1 MHIRYLDPILVNQ
14 IAAGEVIE
22 RPAAVVKEL
31 VENAID
37 AGAGSIDIAIES
49 GGCALIRVIDDG
61 GGMEPEDLALSVE
74 RHATSK
80 LRDGNLFSIDTLGFR
95 GEALPSIAAVAR
107 LSIMTRTKEAE
118 TGSSILVEGGEKGPV
133 KPASAPRGTRIEVR
147 DLFFATPA
155 RLKFMK
161 SERSE
166 TQAVTETVRRIAIAH
181 PEIRFSFANDGGS
194 PAVYP
199 AEPDTA
205 EGFVRRAAKI
215 LGKDFIDNAME
226 VDLERDG
233 TTVFGFAG
241 LPTYH
246 RGTSSH
252 IHFVVNGRPVRD
264 KLLIGAVRGAYADV
278 MASDRHPVLAL
289 QINLPPGQVDVNVH
303 PAKTE
308 VRFRDAVLVR
318 NLVVSSIREAIH
330 RSGFKSATTGAERAL
345 ENLRPP
351 PVMFRQASF
360 PAQYPSRPPASA
372 QGWQSPLDGTADII
386 ASASGEL
393 RLREAEQAPFASS
406 VPFVAPSADARAN
419 DVEPRA
425 EELSS
430 PLGAARAQVHE
441 TYIISQTEDG
451 IVIVDQHAA
460 HERLVYERLKRQ
472 RTEAGI
478 ERQLLLIPEVVE
490 MDSIDAERVM
500 AEAENLASLGLVMES
515 FGSGAILVREIPTL
529 LVKGSIRAM
538 LQDIADGLAE
548 MGASSPVGE
557 RLDAVLS
564 RMSCHGS
571 IRAGRRLRPEEM
583 NALLREMEVTPL
595 SGQCNHGRPTYIEL
609 KLSDIEKLFGRR

>member
-1 MHIRYLDPILVNQ
+1 MSVRYLDPILINQ

-22 RPAAVVKEL
+22 RPAAVIKEL

-37 AGAGSIDIAIES
+37 AGATSVDVAIES
-49 GGCALIRVIDDG
+49 GGLKLIRVTDDG
-61 GGMEPEDLALSVE
+61 SGMTPEDISLAVE

-80 LRDGNLFSIDTLGFR
+80 LQDGNLFAIDTLGFR

-107 LSIMTRTKEAE
+107 LSILTRTKDAE
-118 TGSSILVEGGEKGPV
+118 TGVTLTVEGGDKGPV
-133 KPASAPRGTRIEVR
+133 KPAPAPRGTRIEVR

-161 SERSE
+161 SDRSE
-166 TQAVTETVRRIAIAH
+166 SQAVVETIRRIAIAH
-181 PEIRFSFANDGGS
+181 PEIRFSYSADGAN
-194 PAVYP
+194 PALYP
-199 AEPDTA
+199 AEPETP
-205 EGFVRRAAKI
+205 EGFVRRSAKI
-215 LGKDFIDNAME
+215 LGRDFTENAME
-226 VDLERDG
+226 VDLSREG
-233 TTVFGFAG
+233 TSIFGFAG

-264 KLLIGAVRGAYADV
+264 KLLLGAVRGAYADV
-278 MASDRHPVLAL
+278 MASDRHPILAL
-289 QINLPPGQVDVNVH
+289 KIDLPPGQVDVNVH

-318 NLVVSSIREAIH
+318 NLVVSAIRDAIH
-330 RSGFKSATTGAERAL
+330 RSGFKSATTGADRTL
-345 ENLRPP
+345 ESLRPAP
-351 PVMFRQASF
+351 GLFRQASF
-360 PAQYPSRPPASA
+360 ASSYPIRPPGNV
-372 QGWQSPLDGTADII
+372 QGWQSPVASPSGGLDLHETG
-386 ASASGEL
+386 
-393 RLREAEQAPFASS
+393 QAPYAAT
-406 VPFVAPSADARAN
+406 PFTGPSADARAN
-419 DVEPRA
+419 DSEPVA
-425 EELSS
+425 DELDA

-441 TYIISQTEDG
+441 TYIITQTRDG

-472 RTEAGI
+472 RAETGI

-490 MDSIDAERVM
+490 LDAIDAERVM
-500 AEAENLASLGLVMES
+500 AEAESLESLGLMIES
-515 FGSGAILVREIPTL
+515 FGPGAILVREVPAL
-529 LVKGSIRAM
+529 LLKGSIRNM
-538 LQDIADGLAE
+538 LQDVADGLAE
-548 MGASSPVGE
+548 VSASSPVGE
-557 RLDAVLS
+557 RIDAVLS

>member
-1 MHIRYLDPILVNQ
+1 MSIRYLDPILVNQ

-37 AGAGSIDIAIES
+37 AGAKAIDIAVE
-49 GGCALIRVIDDG
+49 GGGRELIRVTDDG
-61 GGMEPEDLALSVE
+61 SGMGADDLMLAVE

-80 LRDGNLFSIDTLGFR
+80 LQDGNLFAIATLGFR

-107 LSIMTRTKEAE
+107 LNILTRTREAE
-118 TGSSILVEGGEKGPV
+118 TGSALTVEGGVKGAV
-133 KPASAPRGTRIEVR
+133 KPAPAPRGTRIEVR
-147 DLFFATPA
+147 DLFYATPA

-161 SERSE
+161 TDRSE

-181 PEIRFSFANDGGS
+181 PEIRFSLALEGGA
-194 PAVYP
+194 PALYP
-199 AEPDTA
+199 TEPATH

-215 LGKDFIDNAME
+215 LGKDFLDNAME
-226 VDLERDG
+226 VDLTREG
-233 TTVFGFAG
+233 TTIFGFAG
-241 LPTYH
+241 LPTFH

-264 KLLIGAVRGAYADV
+264 KLLLGAVRGAYADV

-289 QINLPPGQVDVNVH
+289 KIDLPPGQLDVNVH

-318 NLVVSSIREAIH
+318 NMVVSAIRDAIH
-330 RSGFKSATTGAERAL
+330 RSGFKSATTGADRTL
-345 ENLRPP
+345 ESLRPE

-360 PAQYPSRPPASA
+360 TSYNPPRPPPVSA
-372 QGWQSPLDGTADII
+372 QGWQRPFETMGAAAGLH
-386 ASASGEL
+386 E
-393 RLREAEQAPFASS
+393 EQAPFA
-406 VPFVAPSADARAN
+406 APSADARAGM
-419 DVEPRA
+419 A
-425 EELSS
+425 EVTAGELVL

-441 TYIISQTEDG
+441 TYIITQTEDG

-460 HERLVYERLKRQ
+460 HERLVYERLKKQ
-472 RTEAGI
+472 RDDNGI

-490 MDSIDAERVM
+490 MDPIDAERVM
-500 AEAENLASLGLVMES
+500 GEAENLEKIGLSLES
-515 FGSGAILVREIPTL
+515 FGPGAVLVREVPAL
-529 LVKGSIRAM
+529 LVKGSIRAII
-538 LQDIADGLAE
+538 QDVADGLAE
-548 MGASSPVGE
+548 LSANSPVEE
-557 RLDAVLS
+557 RVDAVLS

-583 NALLREMEVTPL
+583 NALLREMEATPL
-595 SGQCNHGRPTYIEL
+595 SGQCNHGRPTYIAL